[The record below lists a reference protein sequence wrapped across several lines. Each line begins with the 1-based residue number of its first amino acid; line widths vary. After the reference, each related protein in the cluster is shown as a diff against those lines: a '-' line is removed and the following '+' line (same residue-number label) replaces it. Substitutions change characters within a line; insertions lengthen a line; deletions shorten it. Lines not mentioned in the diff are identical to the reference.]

1 VRMLESHSE
10 GEIKQTSE
18 VGEGDLGEIWVGEG
32 VKGGMEMGIRC
43 GEGGQER
50 SGRENINL

>member
-1 VRMLESHSE
+1 MRMLESHSE